1 MSPALPSQE
10 LPLKPIIVSALAES
24 VKATTKARDVK
35 IALKGMAN
43 LNLTGKLDFGSPFK
57 LQLTMNA
64 DNWQALVI
72 PKYCFHYGY
81 MSNTLPQAQ
90 AGWNF
95 RVTAVHPGSV
105 TLNHAG
111 LTIVLG
117 T

>member
-1 MSPALPSQE
+1 M
-10 LPLKPIIVSALAES
+10 PLKPIIVSALAER
-24 VKATTKARDVK
+24 VKATAKAREVK
-35 IALKGMAN
+35 IALKCMA
-43 LNLTGKLDFGSPFK
+43 NLTGKLLDFGSPFK

-64 DNWQALVI
+64 DNWQALEI